1 MAALINNNLT
11 SAGLLL
17 LAKGAAGEQ
26 IKYTRIVLGDGELPD
41 GTTIPG
47 MTDVIHP
54 RVTVDI
60 SAIKVIGDGT
70 VQVTGIFTNQD
81 IDEGFYYRELGLYAE
96 DPDNGE
102 IMYCYGN
109 AGSNPEYI
117 PPTGGNTIIEK
128 QVDVITAIGSA
139 VNVTAYIPADAYAT
153 KQDYED
159 LKKICYQAM
168 DTANQ
173 ANKTSDNAVQIANQA
188 LSMVIALSN
197 QVTENTMKINTLWNA
212 MFSQV
217 AAHPFQVLFRNLDD
231 ADLSTGNY
239 NETMARVEC

>member
-17 LAKGAAGEQ
+17 LAKGAAGQQ
-26 IKYTRIVLGDGELPD
+26 IKYTRIVMGDGEMPD

-47 MTDVIHP
+47 MTEVIHP

-60 SAIKVIGDGT
+60 SSIKVNGDGT

-81 IDEGFYYRELGLYAE
+81 IDEGFYYRELGLFAE
-96 DPDNGE
+96 DPDEGE

-109 AGSNPEYI
+109 AGTNPEYI

-128 QVDVITAIGSA
+128 QVDVVTAIGSA

-159 LKKICYQAM
+159 LRKICIQAM
-168 DTANQ
+168 ETANQ
-173 ANKTSDNAVQIANQA
+173 ANTQSQQAIDIANQA
-188 LSMVIALSN
+188 LALVIALNN
-197 QVTENTMKINTLWNA
+197 QVTQNTIRINTLWDA
-212 MFSQV
+212 MFSKV

-231 ADLSTGNY
+231 ADLSTGCW
-239 NETMARVEC
+239 NEMMARVEC